1 MSTVIRTCPGCKT
14 VILSDTDQCPE
25 CGHVFY
31 QRRAADGAA
40 TSTTDELKSAAIH
53 EACPHCGEMVRSG
66 LVRCWSC
73 NGFMRADIAARYKDL
88 TNNPQKI
95 IYSTIPL
102 DERTDYLPARNDSSG
117 GKQTIL
123 DADEFTLSD
132 DLQLNSVIE
141 AAPAASAPSVPAG
154 TVSPTA
160 DGPDKPQATTP
171 GGSVGKAAS
180 DAGPGSARADEKEKS
195 ESDKADAAKSAKA
208 EFLDS
213 RKKAASSD
221 DDLLSI
227 AMEEQREVRK
237 RRGERLAERQKKQM
251 LVPCSCGT
259 WLRVHEDMAGKTV
272 RCRQCKQPIVIPE
285 IKKKATDKKE
295 EKAAPSLDVTW
306 INDVWFHVL
315 APTSVVLKPGSLVD
329 KHTEADLALT
339 SSGLHIVAF
348 AGGDKKKKSL
358 LSFGSSDKKTDRQTH
373 RQQVRDQ
380 VASTGQISNL
390 PNCDLKIIAADELR
404 DLRLVQPVVRVHES
418 MFAGVPVFGE
428 GRIAVYLPLNPEEGQ
443 QAFCSFPLSAW
454 RSFSAKVKQLFS
466 VELPGADNGIP
477 ETEKADT
484 LSCFV
489 NQTKVEF
496 VRNLVYYQQDPAFE
510 LELSGYRCK
519 ACGVAISEEG
529 RKKNKLGG
537 ANGKGI
543 AKAKCPKC
551 SGKMGEEPLY
561 KIKKVATPEAPSE
574 A

>member
-31 QRRAADGAA
+31 QRRSTDGAA

-53 EACPHCGEMVRSG
+53 EACPHCGEMVRAG

-102 DERTDYLPARNDSSG
+102 EERTDYLPARNDSTG
-117 GKQTIL
+117 AKQTIL

-132 DLQLNSVIE
+132 DLQLNSVLE
-141 AAPAASAPSVPAG
+141 AAPPADLPPSPASATPAL
-154 TVSPTA
+154 

-171 GGSVGKAAS
+171 GGSAPKSTAITPAS
-180 DAGPGSARADEKEKS
+180 ASGSTEEKS
-195 ESDKADAAKSAKA
+195 DPEKADAGKSAKA
-208 EFLDS
+208 EFLES
-213 RKKAASSD
+213 RRKAGSSD

-227 AMEEQREVRK
+227 AMEEQRESRK
-237 RRGERLAERQKKQM
+237 RRGERIAERQKKQM
-251 LVPCSCGT
+251 LVPCACGT

-285 IKKKATDKKE
+285 IKKKASEKKE

-339 SSGLHIVAF
+339 AAGLHIVAF
-348 AGGDKKKKSL
+348 AGADKKKKSL

-390 PNCDLKIIAADELR
+390 PNCDLKIIASDELR

-428 GRIAVYLPLNPEEGQ
+428 GRIAVYLPLSPEDGQ

-454 RSFSAKVKQLFS
+454 RNFSAKVKQLFS
-466 VELPGADNGIP
+466 VELPGSENGIP
-477 ETEKADT
+477 ETEKMDT

-489 NQTKVEF
+489 NQTKVESI
-496 VRNLVYYQQDPAFE
+496 RNLVYYQQDPAFE

-561 KIKKVATPEAPSE
+561 KIKKVAVAEPSSE
-574 A
+574 S

>member
-31 QRRAADGAA
+31 QRRSSDGAA
-40 TSTTDELKSAAIH
+40 MSTTDELKSAAIH
-53 EACPHCGEMVRSG
+53 EACPHCGEMVRAG

-102 DERTDYLPARNDSSG
+102 EQRTDYLPARNDAAG
-117 GKQTIL
+117 GKQNNVE
-123 DADEFTLSD
+123 ADEFTLSD
-132 DLQLNSVIE
+132 DFNLSSVLD
-141 AAPAASAPSVPAG
+141 SAPSVSTAPAA
-154 TVSPTA
+154 PAPPPA
-160 DGPDKPQATTP
+160 DGPDKPQQTTP
-171 GGSVGKAAS
+171 GGTAPKTAGSTAPTGETATEKAES
-180 DAGPGSARADEKEKS
+180 EKS
-195 ESDKADAAKSAKA
+195 DAAKTAKS
-208 EFLDS
+208 EFLES
-213 RKKAASSD
+213 RKKAAASD

-227 AMEEQREVRK
+227 AMEEQREARK

-251 LVPCSCGT
+251 LVPCTCGT
-259 WLRVHEDMAGKTV
+259 WLRVNDDMAGKTV

-285 IKKKATDKKE
+285 IKKKATDKKD
-295 EKAAPSLDVTW
+295 EKAAPTLDVTW

-315 APTSVVLKPGSLVD
+315 APTSVVLKPGSLVG
-329 KHTEADLALT
+329 KHTEADLGLT
-339 SSGLHIVAF
+339 ATGLHIVAF
-348 AGGDKKKKSL
+348 TGGDKKKKSL
-358 LSFGSSDKKTDRQTH
+358 LSFGSSDKKGDRQAH

-380 VASTGQISNL
+380 VAATGQISNL
-390 PNCDLKIIAADELR
+390 PNCDLKVISADDMR

-428 GRIAVYLPLNPEEGQ
+428 GRIAVYLPLIPEDGQ
-443 QAFCSFPLSAW
+443 QAFCSFPLTAW
-454 RSFSAKVKQLFS
+454 RSFSSKLKQLFS

-477 ETEKADT
+477 ETEKSDT

-489 NQTKVEF
+489 NQTKVESI
-496 VRNLVYYQQDPAFE
+496 RNLVYYQQDPAFE
-510 LELSGYRCK
+510 LELSGFRCK

-561 KIKKVATPEAPSE
+561 KIKKVAASDSSTES
-574 A
+574 

>member
-31 QRRAADGAA
+31 QRRSSEGAA

-53 EACPHCGEMVRSG
+53 EACPHCGEMVRAG

-73 NGFMRADIAARYKDL
+73 NGFMRADVAARYRDL

-102 DERTDYLPARNDSSG
+102 EERTDYLPARNDSAG
-117 GKQTIL
+117 EKQRIL

-132 DLQLNSVIE
+132 DLTLGSVLD
-141 AAPAASAPSVPAG
+141 AAPPADPPGATFAPTPA
-154 TVSPTA
+154 A
-160 DGPDKPQATTP
+160 DGPDKPQTTTP
-171 GGSVGKAAS
+171 GGASVKAA
-180 DAGPGSARADEKEKS
+180 APNTPAAEAPVEKTEA
-195 ESDKADAAKSAKA
+195 DKADAAKSAKA
-208 EFLDS
+208 EFLES
-213 RKKAASSD
+213 RKKASGGD

-251 LVPCSCGT
+251 LVPCTCGT
-259 WLRVHEDMAGKTV
+259 WLRVNEDMAGKTV

-285 IKKKATDKKE
+285 IKKKATEKKD

-306 INDVWFHVL
+306 ITDVWFHVL

-339 SSGLHIVAF
+339 SAGLHIVAF
-348 AGGDKKKKSL
+348 TGGDKKKKSL
-358 LSFGSSDKKTDRQTH
+358 LSFGSSEKKTDRQAH
-373 RQQVRDQ
+373 RQQVREQ
-380 VASTGQISNL
+380 VTSTGQIANL
-390 PNCDLKIIAADELR
+390 PNCDLKVISSDDLK

-428 GRIAVYLPLNPEEGQ
+428 GRIAVYLPLSPEDGQ

-454 RSFSAKVKQLFS
+454 RSFSSKVKQLFS

-477 ETEKADT
+477 ETEKTDT

-489 NQTKVEF
+489 NQTKVES
-496 VRNLVYYQQDPAFE
+496 VRNLVYYQQDPGFE
-510 LELSGYRCK
+510 LELTGYRCK

-551 SGKMGEEPLY
+551 SGKMGEELLY
-561 KIKKVATPEAPSE
+561 KIKKVATPETPAES
-574 A
+574 

>member
-31 QRRAADGAA
+31 QRRSSEGAA
-40 TSTTDELKSAAIH
+40 ISTTDELKSAAIH
-53 EACPHCGEMVRSG
+53 EACPHCGEMVRAG

-73 NGFMRADIAARYKDL
+73 NGFMRADVAARYRDL

-102 DERTDYLPARNDSSG
+102 EERTDYLPARNDAAG
-117 GKQTIL
+117 EKQRIL

-132 DLQLNSVIE
+132 DLTLGSVLD
-141 AAPAASAPSVPAG
+141 AAPPADPPGSPFAPQSAA
-154 TVSPTA
+154 A
-160 DGPDKPQATTP
+160 DGPDKPQTTTP
-171 GGSVGKAAS
+171 GGAAAKAT
-180 DAGPGSARADEKEKS
+180 AGSSPAAEAPTEKS
-195 ESDKADAAKSAKA
+195 EADKADAAKSAKA
-208 EFLDS
+208 EFLES
-213 RKKAASSD
+213 RKKAAGND

-251 LVPCSCGT
+251 LVPCTCGT
-259 WLRVHEDMAGKTV
+259 WLRVNDDMAGKTV

-285 IKKKATDKKE
+285 IKKKASEKKD

-306 INDVWFHVL
+306 ITDVWFHVL

-339 SSGLHIVAF
+339 SAGLHIIAF
-348 AGGDKKKKSL
+348 TGGDKKKKSL
-358 LSFGSSDKKTDRQTH
+358 LSFGSSEKKTDRQAH

-380 VASTGQISNL
+380 VTSTGQISNL
-390 PNCDLKIIAADELR
+390 PNCDLKVISSDDLK

-428 GRIAVYLPLNPEEGQ
+428 GRIAVYLPLSPEDGQ

-454 RSFSAKVKQLFS
+454 RSFSSKVKQLFS

-477 ETEKADT
+477 ETEKTDT

-489 NQTKVEF
+489 NQTKVES

-510 LELSGYRCK
+510 LELTGYRCK
-519 ACGVAISEEG
+519 SCGVAISEEG

-551 SGKMGEEPLY
+551 SGKMGEELLY
-561 KIKKVATPEAPSE
+561 KIKKVAAPETPAES
-574 A
+574 